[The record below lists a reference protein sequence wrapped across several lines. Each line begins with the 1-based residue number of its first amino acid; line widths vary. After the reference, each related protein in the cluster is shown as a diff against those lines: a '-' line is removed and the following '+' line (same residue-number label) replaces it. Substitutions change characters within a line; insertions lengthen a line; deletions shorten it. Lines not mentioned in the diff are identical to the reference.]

1 MRILMDVTSLMDRNL
16 TGIGIYIKN
25 LISHLQTIPNVDID
39 GAWYAEKYKKRDII
53 SSHISLTLKP
63 YFRFIS
69 AFNFGKYDI
78 FHGPDYKIPSGSFYK
93 KVVTIHDLVDYES
106 TIIDKKRAEQGIY
119 RFEKMLFKARPDM
132 IITVSDFTRN
142 CLLSRFPQFESI
154 TKSIYLG
161 IDHIPS
167 FEPAAIRKKPFP
179 FPYILFVG
187 TIDKRK
193 NLVKVIEGFE
203 IAKETLRELHL
214 VIVGKDGYRHEIADE
229 KINSSRYAEH
239 IHRLGFINNEG
250 LVRLYRHAEVFVSPS
265 LYEGFGI
272 PILEAMKLGCPV
284 VTSNIGAMKE
294 ISGNAAVLISPDDAE
309 DIAQK
314 IISICSDS
322 ALRAKLIYS
331 GKSRSEHFS
340 WAKFADETAQVYSS
354 LLLVC
359 PFLGSC

>member
-1 MRILMDVTSLMDRNL
+1 MKVLMDVTSLMDRNL

-25 LISHLQTIPNVDID
+25 LISHLQTIPDVDID

-63 YFRFIS
+63 YFRFVS

-78 FHGPDYKIPSGSFYK
+78 FHGPDYKIPSSSFYK

-106 TIIDKKRAEQGIY
+106 TIIDKKRAEYGIY
-119 RFEKMLFKARPDM
+119 KFEKMLFKARPDM

-154 TKSIYLG
+154 TKTVYLG

-167 FEPAAIRKKPFP
+167 FDPAVIRKKPFP
-179 FPYILFVG
+179 FQYVLFVG

-193 NLVKVIEGFE
+193 NLIKVIEAFE

-214 VIVGKDGYRHEIADE
+214 VIVGKDGYCHEIVNE
-229 KINSSRYAEH
+229 KIERSPHSKD
-239 IHRLGFINNEG
+239 IHRLGFVNQEE
-250 LVRLYRHAEVFVSPS
+250 LVDIYSDAYALVFPS

-272 PILEAMKLGCPV
+272 PILEAMSTGCPV
-284 VTSNIGAMKE
+284 ITSNRGAMKE
-294 ISGNAAVLISPDDAE
+294 ISGDAAILVEPNDAE
-309 DIAQK
+309 DISHR
-314 IISICSDS
+314 IVELCSNA
-322 ALRAKLIYS
+322 ALRVELIEDGRLWSKEFRWSRCAKET
-331 GKSRSEHFS
+331 SE
-340 WAKFADETAQVYSS
+340 VYKA
-354 LLLVC
+354 LLN
-359 PFLGSC
+359 

>member
-16 TGIGIYIKN
+16 TGIGTYIKN

-78 FHGPDYKIPSGSFYK
+78 FHGPDYKIPSSSFYK

-106 TIIDKKRAEQGIY
+106 TIIDKKRAENGTY
-119 RFEKMLFKARPDM
+119 KFEKMLFKARPDM

-142 CLLSRFPQFESI
+142 CLLSRFPQLEPI
-154 TKSIYLG
+154 TKTIYLG
-161 IDHIPS
+161 IDHIAS
-167 FEPAAIRKKPFP
+167 FEPANIRKNPFP

-193 NLVKVIEGFE
+193 NLVKVIEALE

-214 VIVGKDGYRHEIADE
+214 VIVGKDGYCHEIADE
-229 KINSSRYAEH
+229 KIKGSLYAPY
-239 IHRLGFINNEG
+239 IHRSGFVTGVE
-250 LVRLYRHAEVFVSPS
+250 LV
-265 LYEGFGI
+265 
-272 PILEAMKLGCPV
+272 
-284 VTSNIGAMKE
+284 
-294 ISGNAAVLISPDDAE
+294 D
-309 DIAQK
+309 
-314 IISICSDS
+314 
-322 ALRAKLIYS
+322 IYS
-331 GKSRSEHFS
+331 NAEAFVFPSF
-340 WAKFADETAQVYSS
+340 Y
-354 LLLVC
+354 
-359 PFLGSC
+359 